1 MVSFQQNVKAK
12 ANPVRS
18 SNLGLK
24 AAVPP
29 IARVKN
35 LYVIL
40 QGQEEYQED
49 VKLADGRWQVSIYFL
64 LIVKHLIQQIIL
76 ISQS

>member
-1 MVSFQQNVKAK
+1 MVSFQQNVEAK
-12 ANPVRS
+12 ANPVGS

-49 VKLADGRWQVSIYFL
+49 VKLADGRWQVSINFL